1 MQIHNDFDLSQVLW
15 FRIGGKAKYFV
26 QCESREDIF
35 KALDF
40 MEEKKPKR
48 LFICG
53 KGSNLIFTDEYFDGL
68 VIQIKTPKYPKIT
81 VEGTN
86 VTVFAGETLDTLIQ
100 LAFNQKLIGLEWAGG
115 LPGTV
120 GAGVRGNVGA
130 FGGEIKDSL
139 VKAEVLQ
146 FDDKNIDV
154 LELNNEDFHF
164 GYRNSIV
171 KENKNM
177 IVTSATFHLTE
188 APDTPTLV
196 KAKSV
201 YAANIDYRKTNH
213 PLEYP
218 NCGSVFKNI
227 KDPEEV
233 KKIIT
238 IWPDIAPL
246 VKEKWYGKVSMGYI
260 NTRLGF
266 KGYTIGSAQVSEKHA
281 NFINNHGSA
290 TAKDVLTIIKHI
302 QDMVK
307 ETFAIVPEVEVE
319 IVK

>member
-15 FRIGGKAKYFV
+15 FRIGGKAKYFL

-40 MEEKKPKR
+40 MEEKQPNR

-53 KGSNLIFTDEYFDGL
+53 QGSNLIFTDDYFDGL
-68 VIQIKTPKYPKIT
+68 VIQIKTPQVPQIT
-81 VEGTN
+81 VEGTD
-86 VTVFAGETLDTLIQ
+86 VTIFAGETLDSLIQ
-100 LAFNQKLIGLEWAGG
+100 LAFNKKLIGLEWAGG

-120 GAGVRGNVGA
+120 GAGIRGNVGA
-130 FGGEIKDSL
+130 FGGEIKDLL
-139 VKAEVLQ
+139 VSAEVLE
-146 FDDKNIDV
+146 FDDKNIDI
-154 LELNNEDFHF
+154 LELKNEDFHF
-164 GYRNSIV
+164 SYRNSII
-171 KENKNM
+171 KEKKHM
-177 IVTSATFHLTE
+177 IVASATFHLSP
-188 APDTPTLV
+188 ADMSMLV

-201 YAANIDYRKTNH
+201 YAANIDYRKTHH

-227 KDPEEV
+227 KKPEDTEKILTVWPEV
-233 KKIIT
+233 RT
-238 IWPDIAPL
+238 M
-246 VKEKWYGKVSMGYI
+246 VEEKWHGKVSMGYI

-266 KGYTIGSAQVSEKHA
+266 KGYKIGNAQVSEKHA
-281 NFINNHGSA
+281 NFINNMGGA

-302 QDMVK
+302 QDMVL

-319 IVK
+319 IVQ

>member
-1 MQIHNDFDLSQVLW
+1 MQIFNDFDLSKVLW
-15 FRIGGKAKYFV
+15 FRIGGKAKYFI

-40 MEEKKPKR
+40 MEEKKPNR
-48 LFICG
+48 LFLCG
-53 KGSNLIFTDEYFDGL
+53 QGSNLIFTDDYFDGL
-68 VIQIKTPKYPKIT
+68 VIQITASAHPQI
-81 VEGTN
+81 VVNGTE

-100 LAFNQKLIGLEWAGG
+100 LAFNHKLIGLEWAGG

-139 VKAEVLQ
+139 IRAEVLE

-154 LELNNEDFHF
+154 LELKNEDFNF
-164 GYRNSIV
+164 GYRTSII
-171 KENKNM
+171 KEKKNM

-188 APDTPTLV
+188 ALDTPTLV

-201 YAANIDYRKTNH
+201 YAANIDYRKTHH

-227 KDPEEV
+227 KDPEQV

-238 IWPDIAPL
+238 IWPDIEPF
-246 VKEKWYGKVSMGYI
+246 VREKWHGKVSMGYI

-266 KGYTIGSAQVSEKHA
+266 KGYTIGSAQISEKHA
-281 NFINNHGSA
+281 NFINNHGNA

-302 QDMVK
+302 QDMVS

-319 IVK
+319 IVQ

>member
-15 FRIGGKAKYFV
+15 FRIGGKAKYFI
-26 QCESREDIF
+26 QCETREDIF
-35 KALDF
+35 EALDF
-40 MEEKKPKR
+40 MEEKKPNR

-53 KGSNLIFTDEYFDGL
+53 QGSNLIFTDEYFDGL
-68 VIQIKTPKYPKIT
+68 VIQIKAPAQPKI
-81 VEGTN
+81 EINGTE

-100 LAFNQKLIGLEWAGG
+100 LAFNHKLTGLEWAGG
-115 LPGTV
+115 LPGNV

-130 FGGEIKDSL
+130 FGGEIKDL
-139 VKAEVLQ
+139 LLKAEVLE
-146 FDDKNIDV
+146 FDDENIDV
-154 LELNNEDFHF
+154 LELKNEDFHF
-164 GYRNSIV
+164 SYRHSII

-177 IVTSATFHLTE
+177 IVTSATFRMTQ
-188 APDTPTLV
+188 APDTQTLV

-201 YAANIDYRKTNH
+201 YAANMDYRKTHH

-227 KDPEEV
+227 KDSQDV
-233 KKIIT
+233 HKIIT

-246 VKEKWYGKVSMGYI
+246 VKEKWHGKVSMGYV

-290 TAKDVLTIIKHI
+290 TAKDVLTIIRHI